1 MCMGLA
7 SGYREP
13 VRKSLLKE
21 DPTEKFKETVCD
33 DICKHKQFAI
43 YTKETIE
50 EECENCIL
58 NRVKKVELEG

>member
-33 DICKHKQFAI
+33 GICRYPWEAPSQDDLDDR
-43 YTKETIE
+43 
-50 EECENCIL
+50 CGDCIL
-58 NRVKKVELEG
+58 NRVKKVELGG

>member
-21 DPTEKFKETVCD
+21 DPTENFKETVCD
-33 DICKHKQFAI
+33 GICRYPWEAPSQDDL
-43 YTKETIE
+43 
-50 EECENCIL
+50 CN
-58 NRVKKVELEG
+58 